1 MIREVERDMKKMIM
15 VLCCI
20 MVMLPMASAMAS
32 EQINFSEYFEGYTVR
47 DARIIA
53 QQPTPLDEDEDNG
66 ITSYG
71 LILEQYNLG
80 LEGEGKE
87 QAKLAA
93 ETFMALKPNIVTEEE
108 LFQKGQWHFDVS
120 IYLENADSN
129 RELALSFYDS
139 NRYSKFTVTDTKR
152 DTDQPAVIYQQWC
165 EVPLEAIDTLEE
177 LYLRRVCAL
186 VPDWSTGVQMNK

>member
-1 MIREVERDMKKMIM
+1 MKKMIM

-32 EQINFSEYFEGYTVR
+32 EQINFSEYFEGYTVL
-47 DARIIA
+47 DARITA
-53 QQPTPLDEDEDNG
+53 QAPTPMPDDEEG
-66 ITSYG
+66 VTSYG
-71 LILEQYNLG
+71 LIFEQYNLG

-129 RELALSFYDS
+129 RELTLSFYDS

-152 DTDQPAVIYQQWC
+152 DTDQPSVIYQQWC

-186 VPDWSTGVQMNK
+186 TPDWSARVQMNK